1 MEETKESMNLMIRT
15 KEITQSEQHEET
27 TLKNKKSLR
36 DIFPVGIK
44 QDLISMAL
52 ESKLRKKK
60 RVGLKKYLK
69 KKWQKNSQI
78 SQKTN
83 L

>member
-1 MEETKESMNLMIRT
+1 MEKTKESMNLMIRT
-15 KEITQSEQHEET
+15 KEITQSEQPEET

-69 KKWQKNSQI
+69 KK
-78 SQKTN
+78 
-83 L
+83 